1 MESAKEP
8 VAPPSV
14 EEEPEPQTVDA
25 SPPSPLPPQQ
35 PSSPPSVP
43 TSSAATSM
51 GLPDQTAGDL
61 IPDPIFLVT
70 VDCYNLLL
78 LIYNRVMLGPGLFG
92 DQQILFHCL

>member
-8 VAPPSV
+8 VVPSSV

-43 TSSAATSM
+43 TSTAATSM
-51 GLPDQTAGDL
+51 GLPDQIAGDL
-61 IPDPIFLVT
+61 ILDLIFLVT

-92 DQQILFHCL
+92 HQQILFRCL